1 MERIDAVVAIMKK
14 KGITSAELV
23 ELVKLKLRKLGLK
36 KKIKVGHG
44 GTLDKAAQGL
54 MVIGLGDGTKKLK
67 NYLKGSKAY
76 IGTGVLGVGTDT
88 YDGEGKIV
96 CERPIMHIDEEKLK
110 RVLKNYTG
118 EIEQI
123 PPVYSAL
130 KINGRR
136 ASDLVREGK
145 EVIMKPRKIT
155 IYKLDLLSFDGPRFV
170 IRVECSGGT
179 YIRSLIHDIGK
190 ELDSCA
196 YMSKLVRIK
205 QGVFTEE
212 DVIDIEKLTLENI
225 KNKSK

>member
-1 MERIDAVVAIMKK
+1 
-14 KGITSAELV
+14 
-23 ELVKLKLRKLGLK
+23 
-36 KKIKVGHG
+36 
-44 GTLDKAAQGL
+44 
-54 MVIGLGDGTKKLK
+54 
-67 NYLKGSKAY
+67 
-76 IGTGVLGVGTDT
+76 
-88 YDGEGKIV
+88 
-96 CERPIMHIDEEKLK
+96 
-110 RVLKNYTG
+110 
-118 EIEQI
+118 
-123 PPVYSAL
+123 
-130 KINGRR
+130 
-136 ASDLVREGK
+136 
-145 EVIMKPRKIT
+145 MKPRKIT